1 MIRSMTA
8 FTRQQQHTEWGQLTL
23 EIRSVNHRYL
33 DTTFR
38 LPHTLLALESDLRDT
53 LRCALSRGKIDVT
66 LTLGIEGSSEHIA
79 LNHDRLRQLNAALT
93 AIQDE
98 VEGVRAPDALAILNY
113 PGVVCDT
120 QPSERHIAAAT
131 LALFEKGL
139 TDLIDARER
148 EGERINSMLTER
160 LDAIDDQVAHV
171 RTLMPTII
179 DRQRT
184 LLKERIE
191 AAHAEI
197 DEQRLAGEIALLAQK
212 ADVEEELDRLSSHV
226 VEVRDQL
233 KQSQPVGR
241 RLDFLMQELNREAN
255 TLSSKSVVADTTK
268 CAVELKVLIEQMRE
282 QVQNVE

>member
-33 DTTFR
+33 EVGFR
-38 LPHTLLALESDLRDT
+38 LPPALLPLEGALRDR
-53 LRCALSRGKIDVT
+53 LRKGLSRGKVDVT
-66 LTLGIEGSSEHIA
+66 ITLGIEGSTQGFP
-79 LNHDRLRQLNAALT
+79 LDHDRLRQLNAALT
-93 AIQDE
+93 TIQDE
-98 VEGVRAPDALAILNY
+98 VDGVRAPDALAILNY
-113 PGVVCDT
+113 PGIIRDV
-120 QPSERHIAAAT
+120 QPSEDHIAAAALT
-131 LALFEKGL
+131 LFDKGL
-139 TDLIDARER
+139 VDLISARER
-148 EGERINSMLTER
+148 EGKRIDTMLTTR
-160 LDAIDDQVAHV
+160 LDAIDEQVAHV

-179 DRQRT
+179 ERQQT

-191 AAHAEI
+191 AARAEI
-197 DEQRLAGEIALLAQK
+197 DEQRLAGEIALLVQK
-212 ADVEEELDRLSSHV
+212 ADVEEELDRLTSHV

-233 KQSQPVGR
+233 KQSKPVGR

-255 TLSSKSVVADTTK
+255 TLSSKSVVAETTK

>member
-8 FTRQQQHTEWGQLTL
+8 FARQQQHTDWGQLTL

-38 LPHTLLALESDLRDT
+38 LPPTLLALESDLRDK
-53 LRCALSRGKIDVT
+53 LRRALSRGKIEVT
-66 LTLGIEGSSEHIA
+66 LTLSSEGSSQHIA
-79 LNHDRLRQLNAALT
+79 LDHDRLRQLNAALT

-113 PGVVCDT
+113 PGIICDT
-120 QPSERHIAAAT
+120 QPSENHVAAAA
-131 LALFEKGL
+131 LALFDKGL
-139 TDLIDARER
+139 TDLISARER
-148 EGERINSMLTER
+148 EGKRIDVMLTER
-160 LDAIDDQVAHV
+160 LAAINDQVAHV

-179 DRQRT
+179 ERQQM

-191 AAHAEI
+191 AACAEV

-212 ADVEEELDRLSSHV
+212 SDVEEELDRLSSHV
-226 VEVRDQL
+226 VEVCDQL
-233 KQSQPVGR
+233 KQSTPIGR

-255 TLSSKSVVADTTK
+255 TLSSKSVAAETTK